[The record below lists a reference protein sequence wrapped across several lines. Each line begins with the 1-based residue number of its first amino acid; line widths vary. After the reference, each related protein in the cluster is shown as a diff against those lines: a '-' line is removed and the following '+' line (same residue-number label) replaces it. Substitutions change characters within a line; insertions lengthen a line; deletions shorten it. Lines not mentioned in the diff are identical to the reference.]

1 MTSLCVKFQPSST
14 PPSDRFWWGVLVVLV
29 LLVVLLVTG
38 VKQSQLLVLRL
49 SLEFDNTL
57 YMRRTLGAK
66 HLFLKRS
73 VWREMFVLHHLG
85 EELCVILTLFEE
97 KCWCSTP
104 VCATYLVWEGHVDR
118 VLMLPAAPTGLHCL
132 CYPGKEGAKWRMGGQ
147 PERRVQRLPA
157 SIYFGNKSLLLLLNH

>member
-1 MTSLCVKFQPSST
+1 MISGCATKLFKKDCIHLVWRGLTVLHFC
-14 PPSDRFWWGVLVVLV
+14 FWRGILSVLH
-29 LLVVLLVTG
+29 
-38 VKQSQLLVLRL
+38 SIIP
-49 SLEFDNTL
+49 
-57 YMRRTLGAK
+57 YMRRTLGDK